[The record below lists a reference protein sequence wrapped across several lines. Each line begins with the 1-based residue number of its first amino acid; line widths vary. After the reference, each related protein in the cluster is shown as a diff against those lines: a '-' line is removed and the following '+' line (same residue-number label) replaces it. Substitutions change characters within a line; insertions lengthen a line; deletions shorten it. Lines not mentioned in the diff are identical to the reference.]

1 MCRMIREMER
11 AGVTAVTPE
20 PPSVSAPTLQ
30 QLADEDNAAIDELV
44 RAYDESLQ
52 IRIDT
57 PLPHEMA
64 SSVLDLTN
72 IAEVSVRRVIDM
84 AKKVKKFKTL
94 SQADQIS
101 LLKGGS
107 IELLIIRSVLTYD
120 KDKNHF
126 LDPTDTEDMSALSV
140 QRLQQ
145 AEQGMGLFDD
155 HMKFVKALAIDLKA
169 DKTSLILLLMIALF
183 SPDRPALEQKELI
196 SAEQERYSVLLQRYL
211 ESQHP
216 VAVAHAIYPKMLMK
230 LTDIRDLSEK
240 QSHVLLKI
248 NHEGLQPLMKEVLDL
263 LRP

>member
-1 MCRMIREMER
+1 MIREMER
-11 AGVTAVTPE
+11 TGVVTATAEPQIVATTPVVPLTE
-20 PPSVSAPTLQ
+20 
-30 QLADEDNAAIDELV
+30 EDSKAIEELV
-44 RAYDESLQ
+44 AAYDESLQ
-52 IRIDT
+52 VHIDNH

-211 ESQHP
+211 ESCHP
-216 VAVAHAIYPKMLMK
+216 VSVAHAIYPKMLMK

-263 LRP
+263 PRP